1 MDPLI
6 RTIQTARRHSRRD
19 DAVPPAIVRSH
30 REPGRAM
37 PRRSSAPRGWLGRRT
52 LGTPRS
58 SGVAESGH
66 TRALSPNAASGRA
79 GSFGRRRV
87 VGSEVRDDEETMS
100 AGTRNSSD
108 ALDGGRG
115 VTAIQL
121 FSEIPRSRTA
131 DGTNGPSGVQYSG
144 RFPVPGGT
152 TASPPCSTPPGQV
165 PARGATARRPRACS
179 AIGGVPL
186 DLDLAT
192 ARRWISLTIPASC
205 CFLWPSE

>member
-66 TRALSPNAASGRA
+66 ARALSPNAASGRA
-79 GSFGRRRV
+79 GSLGRRRV
-87 VGSEVRDDEETMS
+87 VGGEVRDEEETMS
-100 AGTRNSSD
+100 AGTRNSSN
-108 ALDGGRG
+108 ALDGG
-115 VTAIQL
+115 
-121 FSEIPRSRTA
+121 PRR
-131 DGTNGPSGVQYSG
+131 DRYSGVLRNPPFSDFRWYQRPIG
-144 RFPVPGGT
+144 RPVPRAIPGAWRHHCQSTLLDSTGS
-152 TASPPCSTPPGQV
+152 SPSTWC
-165 PARGATARRPRACS
+165 TARRPRACS
-179 AIGGVPL
+179 AIGGVPR

-205 CFLWPSE
+205 CFPGPPE